1 MVIMVLKY
9 ENIMTIEI
17 SNAKYW
23 KKMEWNDGLLYC
35 SLLSIDGAEDW
46 RPMTVEE
53 IMEYGK
59 DELLNMIRQHML
71 LYGTSLW
78 IVPVREV

>member
-23 KKMEWNDGLLYC
+23 KKMDWNDGILYC

-78 IVPVREV
+78 IVPVREG

>member
-1 MVIMVLKY
+1 
-9 ENIMTIEI
+9 MTIQI
-17 SNAKYW
+17 SSVEYW

-35 SLLSIDGAEDW
+35 SLLSIDDKNDW
-46 RPMTVEE
+46 RPMTLDE
-53 IMEYGK
+53 IMQYGIK

-78 IVPVREV
+78 IVPVRGG

>member
-1 MVIMVLKY
+1 
-9 ENIMTIEI
+9 MTIEI